1 MSYSFNKMDKI
12 SARAILGWRYDPP
25 YDIYN
30 LASDDVE
37 SVVQYMM
44 DPPNAYFSISDE
56 QGELAAYC
64 CFGREGQVP
73 GGDYSSDALDIGMG
87 VRPELTGRGFGH
99 EFVGSV
105 LDFAGITFGP
115 CVYRVTVAE
124 FNKRALRVWE
134 KAEFQLV
141 DRFQRDR
148 DKRPFVILVLP
159 SP

>member
-1 MSYSFNKMDKI
+1 MSYIFNKMDEI
-12 SARAILGWRYDPP
+12 NARAILDWRYDPP

-30 LASDDVE
+30 LPSDEVE
-37 SVVQYMM
+37 SVVQHMM
-44 DPPNAYFSISDE
+44 DPQNAYSSITDE
-56 QGELAAYC
+56 QGELVAYC

-87 VRPELTGRGFGH
+87 VHPELTGRGFGH
-99 EFVGSV
+99 EFVDSV
-105 LDFAGITFGP
+105 LDFAGTTFAP
-115 CVYRVTVAE
+115 CAYRVTVAE
-124 FNKRALRVWE
+124 FNKRAIRVWE

-159 SP
+159 YP

>member
-1 MSYSFNKMDKI
+1 MSYIFKKMDEI
-12 SARAILGWRYDPP
+12 NAHAILGWRYDPP

-30 LASDDVE
+30 LPSDKVE
-37 SVVQYMM
+37 NVVQCMM
-44 DPPNAYFSISDE
+44 DPQNAYSIITDE
-56 QGELAAYC
+56 QGELVAYC

-73 GGDYSSDALDIGMG
+73 GGDYSRDALDIGMG

-99 EFVGSV
+99 EFVDSV
-105 LDFAGITFGP
+105 LDFAGTTFTTSE
-115 CVYRVTVAE
+115 YRVTVAE
-124 FNKRALRVWE
+124 FNKRAIRVWE

-159 SP
+159 YP

>member
-1 MSYSFNKMDKI
+1 MSYIFKKMDEI

-30 LASDDVE
+30 LPSDEVE
-37 SVVQYMM
+37 SVVKYMM
-44 DPPNAYFSISDE
+44 DPQNAYSSITDE

-73 GGDYSSDALDIGMG
+73 GGDYSRDALDIGMG
-87 VRPELTGRGFGH
+87 VRPELTGRGFGY
-99 EFVGSV
+99 EFVESV
-105 LDFAGITFGP
+105 LDFAGATFAP
-115 CVYRVTVAE
+115 SEYRVTVAE

-134 KAEFQLV
+134 KAEFQRAE
-141 DRFQRDR
+141 RFQRDR

-159 SP
+159 HP

>member
-1 MSYSFNKMDKI
+1 MSYIFNKMDEI

-30 LASDDVE
+30 LASDEVE

-44 DPPNAYFSISDE
+44 DPQNAYSSITDE
-56 QGELAAYC
+56 QGELVAYC

-87 VRPELTGRGFGH
+87 VHPELTGQGLGH
-99 EFVGSV
+99 EFVNSV
-105 LDFAGITFGP
+105 LDFAGATFSP

-134 KAEFQLV
+134 KVEFQLV
-141 DRFQRDR
+141 DRFQRDC

-159 SP
+159 YP

>member
-1 MSYSFNKMDKI
+1 MSYIFYKMDEI

-30 LASDDVE
+30 LPSDEVE

-44 DPPNAYFSISDE
+44 DPQNAYSSITDE
-56 QGELAAYC
+56 QGELVAYC

-73 GGDYSSDALDIGMG
+73 GGDYSSDAVDIGMG

-99 EFVGSV
+99 EFVDSV
-105 LDFAGITFGP
+105 LDFAGTTFPP

-124 FNKRALRVWE
+124 FNERALRVWK
-134 KAEFQLV
+134 KAGFQRAE
-141 DRFQRDR
+141 RFQRER

-159 SP
+159 QH

>member
-1 MSYSFNKMDKI
+1 MSYIFYKMDEI

-37 SVVQYMM
+37 SVVQSMM
-44 DPPNAYFSISDE
+44 DPQNAYFSITDE
-56 QGELAAYC
+56 KGELAAYC

-73 GGDYSSDALDIGMG
+73 GGDYSRDALDIGMG
-87 VRPELTGRGFGH
+87 VRPELTGRGLGH
-99 EFVGSV
+99 EFVDSV
-105 LDFAGITFGP
+105 LDFAGTTFAL

-124 FNKRALRVWE
+124 FNERALRVWE
-134 KAEFQLV
+134 KAGFQRV

-148 DKRPFVILVLP
+148 DKRPFIILVLSLP
-159 SP
+159 

>member
-1 MSYSFNKMDKI
+1 MSYSFNMMDEI
-12 SARAILGWRYDPP
+12 NARAIFGWRYDPP

-30 LASDDVE
+30 LPTDDVE

-44 DPPNAYFSISDE
+44 DPQNAYSSITDE
-56 QGELAAYC
+56 HGELAAYC

-73 GGDYSSDALDIGMG
+73 GGDYSRDALDIGMG
-87 VRPELTGRGFGH
+87 VRPELTGLGH
-99 EFVGSV
+99 GQEFVKGV
-105 LDFAGITFGP
+105 LDFAVTTFAP
-115 CVYRVTVAE
+115 CAYRVTVAE

-134 KAEFQLV
+134 KAEFQRV

-159 SP
+159 YP